1 MIVAFHRPEALAR
14 LVGELQRRELEII
27 VVNVEADPEVA
38 RAADGC
44 TVLPLDH
51 NVGYAAAVNLGVR
64 HASGSV
70 IVFMNDDLTVTSES
84 VLRLVVA
91 VEQGADVAV
100 PRVQDPEG
108 RTVRTVAAV
117 PTPSSLAREWLLL
130 PDQPVDGLRRLGVE
144 KWREPMAP
152 ERIGAASAVLVA
164 TRRELL
170 VDRPLPEDY
179 FLYWEESEWFWHLE
193 RDDARVELHPEAVCV
208 HDGGRDDVRPDKSR
222 LLARNA
228 VRCIRRTQGRRSAA
242 LAYLVVIAWNLRS
255 RGRGLPATRAA
266 ARPHS
271 P

>member
-51 NVGYAAAVNLGVR
+51 NVGYAAAVNVGVR
-64 HASGSV
+64 HTTGSV
-70 IVFMNDDLTVTSES
+70 IVFMNDDLTVTSEN

-108 RTVRTVAAV
+108 RTVRTVAAL

-164 TRRELL
+164 TRREVL

-193 RDDARVELHPEAVCV
+193 RDDARVELHPDAVCV
-208 HDGGRDDVRPDKSR
+208 HDGGRDDVRGPTSR
-222 LLARNA
+222 GCWHA
-228 VRCIRRTQGRRSAA
+228 TRSAA
-242 LAYLVVIAWNLRS
+242 SVGPRVGVRLRS
-255 RGRGLPATRAA
+255 RT
-266 ARPHS
+266 S
-271 P
+271 W